1 MSTRA
6 QKVRLGVFMILAIVL
21 FLGSVGTLA
30 GIKFFNPRDLYY
42 VRYTESVSGLE
53 VGSTVKMKGVRV
65 GQVDKINIGDDVE
78 SVVVTLA
85 LKPKT
90 PIKQNTK
97 AIMTAI
103 GITGLQF
110 IELTGGTQSSKKIEP
125 NTPKSVITAGSSMMS
140 TLTGKAEVLAI
151 KMEAA
156 INRILKVT
164 DEENRNRVRSLLKN
178 TDTMVVTGT
187 ELINENRKQIKRVF
201 ANLDRTTRTLDRSA
215 RTINKLVKNNSGRVE
230 AVLTS
235 AASAARTMDRSLQG
249 LRPKSTLTAINN
261 AANSF
266 RRRVDD
272 PRITRLV
279 VSLNTTA
286 SQLTR
291 LTVQLAK
298 VMRHRDRQLG
308 SIMFNLDRAA
318 DYFKKFARSI
328 KERPSLLL
336 RGRTVKEKRIP

>member
-6 QKVRLGVFMILAIVL
+6 QKIRLGVFMILAILL
-21 FLGSVGTLA
+21 FLGFVGTLA
-30 GIKFFNPRDLYY
+30 GIKFFNPRDRFY

-65 GQVDKINIGDDVE
+65 GQVEKIKVGDDVE

-90 PIKQNTK
+90 PIMMNTK

-110 IELTGGTQSSKKIEP
+110 IELTGGTQASTKIEP
-125 NTPKSVITAGSSMMS
+125 NTPKSYITAGSSTLS

-156 INRILKVT
+156 INNILKVT
-164 DEENRNRVRSLLKN
+164 DEANRNRVRSLLKN
-178 TDTMVVTGT
+178 TDTMVITGT
-187 ELINENRKQIKRVF
+187 KLIEENREQVKRVF
-201 ANLDRTTRTLDRSA
+201 SNLDRTTRTLNRSA
-215 RTINKLVKNNSGRVE
+215 HTLNKLVKNNTGRVE
-230 AVLTS
+230 TALTA

-249 LRPKSTLTAINN
+249 LRPKSTLNAING
-261 AANSF
+261 AANAF
-266 RRRVDD
+266 RRQVDN
-272 PRITRLV
+272 PKIAKLV
-279 VSLNTTA
+279 VNLNTTA
-286 SQLTR
+286 TQMTR
-291 LTVQLAK
+291 LTVQMAK
-298 VMRHRDRQLG
+298 VIRHRDRQLG
-308 SIMFNLDRAA
+308 SIMFNIDRAS
-318 DYFKKFARSI
+318 DYLKKFSRSI

-336 RGRTVKEKRIP
+336 RGDTRKEKRIP